1 MRPRLKLPNLRL
13 PNLRLPNLKLTK
25 PKVANLKLAKPKLR
39 GLLLLPCFLATP
51 LLAAEPGGTA
61 GPGPIQLIAQPT
73 LSIGL
78 AGFPRIAS
86 PAASSPAASS
96 PAASS
101 PAASSPAA
109 SSPTA
114 TGVLPAGDA
123 HVVARINQGLAE
135 ADSRARDAAKSC
147 EADARDAKV
156 DSKDPAWQRSVTVAM
171 RGPAYLSLVASD
183 AWYCGGAYP
192 DADSFALA
200 YDLRTG
206 APLNWAR
213 LLPKTLVGTAS
224 LDTAGD
230 GTRIGVA
237 ASPALTKLYLTLL
250 KPDADCASAL
260 REGELQFMLWP
271 DAARAGVA
279 MRPSGLAHA
288 IAACGDDAVIPL
300 ATLRTLGA
308 EPALLDAIEAGHRDG
323 LFGMTR

>member
-1 MRPRLKLPNLRL
+1 MRPRLKPPNLRL
-13 PNLRLPNLKLTK
+13 P
-25 PKVANLKLAKPKLR
+25 NLKLAKPKLR

-51 LLAAEPGGTA
+51 LLAAEPGGTD

-78 AGFPRIAS
+78 AGFPRIA
-86 PAASSPAASS
+86 S

-147 EADARDAKV
+147 EADARNAKV